1 MPGFVNWVSGQ
12 ILSAADLMRLP
23 QHDLVLKAADQNIA
37 STTSPVDDTHL
48 FLSVAANTKY
58 WVEGFIIYNGP
69 TAADIQFTWS
79 FPVGSTFRWTNDALF
94 EPPAVSGDVDRR
106 CYSGSDLVVA
116 STSSPIDMV
125 ALPRGVLQVA
135 GTAGTL
141 RFRWCQWTSNVTPS
155 VVKTNSMLRLTR
167 VS

>member
-12 ILSAADLMRLP
+12 ILNASDLMRLP
-23 QHDLVLKAADQNIA
+23 QQDIVLKAADQNIA
-37 STTSPVDDTHL
+37 SNVSPVDDTHL
-48 FLSVAANTKY
+48 FMSVAANTKY
-58 WVEGFIIYNGP
+58 WVEGFIIYTGP

-79 FPVGSTFRWTNDALF
+79 FPAGCTFRWTNDAIF
-94 EPPAVSGDVDRR
+94 EPPGVAGDIDRR
-106 CYSGSDLVVA
+106 CYTGSDLVLA
-116 STSSPIDMV
+116 STITGFDLV

-141 RFRWCQWTSNVTPS
+141 RFRWCQWASNATAC
-155 VVKTNSMLRLTR
+155 VVKTNSMLRLTK